1 MVKLEEIFLH
11 WLIDKAWEFQT
22 LALPNPSVGAL
33 IADSNNQPLSYAIH
47 QKSGEAHAELE
58 ALKLALI
65 TLGILKQE
73 QCENL
78 NPWELCELILSS
90 HQNALRDCSIFVTL
104 EPCNHEGKTPSCA
117 KLLAELGI
125 KRVFFSSYD
134 LGKNSKGGGKYL
146 QSKGIEVFGGVC
158 ERRGDALLYPFL
170 CMREK
175 GHFNLYK
182 IAQRLN
188 ANYKQGQISDQSSK
202 AFTHTQRGIA
212 QSLIISGQT
221 LLNDRPKLDLR
232 HAFRK
237 DKEQIPVKILTTQ
250 NLEPKDYSCI
260 NSHSISIHHNISSLG
275 LSSGFN
281 LIEGG
286 YTLLESLRGQIDSVL
301 LIFAPR
307 FEGESEKIAQKFD
320 LKILHC
326 SQRGEGDVFLWL
338 QA

>member
-117 KLLAELGI
+117 KLLVELGI
-125 KRVFFSSYD
+125 KRVFF
-134 LGKNSKGGGKYL
+134 
-146 QSKGIEVFGGVC
+146 
-158 ERRGDALLYPFL
+158 LL
-170 CMREK
+170 MIWEK
-175 GHFNLYK
+175 
-182 IAQRLN
+182 
-188 ANYKQGQISDQSSK
+188 
-202 AFTHTQRGIA
+202 
-212 QSLIISGQT
+212 T
-221 LLNDRPKLDLR
+221 L
-232 HAFRK
+232 
-237 DKEQIPVKILTTQ
+237 
-250 NLEPKDYSCI
+250 
-260 NSHSISIHHNISSLG
+260 
-275 LSSGFN
+275 
-281 LIEGG
+281 
-286 YTLLESLRGQIDSVL
+286 
-301 LIFAPR
+301 
-307 FEGESEKIAQKFD
+307 
-320 LKILHC
+320 
-326 SQRGEGDVFLWL
+326 RGEGSICKAKGLRYLGGCVREEEMLCSIHFCV
-338 QA
+338 